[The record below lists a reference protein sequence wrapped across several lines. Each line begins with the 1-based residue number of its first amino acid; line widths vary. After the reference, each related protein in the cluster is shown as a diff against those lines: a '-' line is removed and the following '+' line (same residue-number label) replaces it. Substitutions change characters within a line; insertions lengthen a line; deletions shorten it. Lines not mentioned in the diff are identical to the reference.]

1 MSSSHDRSGTP
12 PPSAGR
18 PARFDLADVI
28 RVGRAIGLR
37 DLTVQAVA
45 SALDVTP
52 TAVYRLVPGRVG
64 LERLIGEAILAD
76 LDLPDDPSMSAA
88 EHLTDFA
95 TRLRRFTLARPGSAA
110 YFQHSFPR
118 GASGARLMAVEV
130 AALTARGYA
139 PGAAAG
145 LCGSVASLA
154 LGLLS
159 AEDTRLGR
167 AADHDAAQQEAAN
180 AFTTIMDDPLL
191 RDAHLTIPT
200 VSADEYFHLVMSSA
214 IAGLVDRLPPQR
226 PLDDLLAENRAD
238 LAAREMEN

>member
-1 MSSSHDRSGTP
+1 LSSSRDRAGERAP
-12 PPSAGR
+12 GAGR

-45 SALDVTP
+45 TALGVTP
-52 TAVYRLVPGRVG
+52 TAVYRLVPGRVA

-76 LDLPDDPSMSAA
+76 LDLVDDPSMSTA
-88 EHLTDFA
+88 EHLTDFV
-95 TRLRRFTLARPGSAA
+95 TRLRRFTLAHPGSAA

-118 GASGARLMAVEV
+118 GASGARLMATET

-139 PGAAAG
+139 PGPAVG

-159 AEDTRLGR
+159 AEDARLGHT
-167 AADHDAAQQEAAN
+167 DHDESRQEAAN
-180 AFTTIMDDPLL
+180 ALTAVMDDPLL
-191 RDAHLTIPT
+191 RTAHLAIPT
-200 VSADEYFHLVMSSA
+200 VHADEYFHLVMSGA
-214 IAGLVDRLPPQR
+214 IAGLVDRLPPHR
-226 PLDDLLAENRAD
+226 PLDDLLAETRAD
-238 LAAREMEN
+238 LAARETEN